1 MEVWMRIHHRILGN
15 PKLWPSC
22 RKEVSKRWMKRER
35 KKRRLKFLKQFQLWI
50 IDWIQNMATLS
61 QVLNFDLLNSDSND
75 SDSSS
80 LTCIPPA
87 NSHLVITDTLESPAT
102 FYLIHSISDAI
113 NNDIPLLYIS
123 TDGNGIANLNSICNK
138 SVSNKE

>member
-1 MEVWMRIHHRILGN
+1 
-15 PKLWPSC
+15 
-22 RKEVSKRWMKRER
+22 
-35 KKRRLKFLKQFQLWI
+35 
-50 IDWIQNMATLS
+50 MATLS

-102 FYLIHSISDAI
+102 FYLIHSISNAI

-123 TDGNGIANLNSICNK
+123 TDGNGVANLNSICNK
-138 SVSNKE
+138 SVSDKG